1 MIKNKL
7 IKFGASWCAPCK
19 SASKFLSQFDS
30 DKYLEVDITSDEDL
44 AQKFSVKSVPTF
56 VLVNVN
62 GDEVDRFTG
71 FNPAQIKEAIQKIK

>member
-19 SASKFLSQFDS
+19 SASKFLSQFDPET
-30 DKYLEVDITSDEDL
+30 YQEVDITEDEDL
-44 AQKFSVKSVPTF
+44 AVKFGIKNIPTF
-56 VLVNVN
+56 VLLNVN

-71 FNPAQIKEAIQKIK
+71 FNPSQIKQAIEKIK

>member
-30 DKYLEVDITSDEDL
+30 DKYVEIDITADEDT
-44 AQKFSVKSVPTF
+44 AAKFGIKQIPTF

-62 GDEVDRFTG
+62 GDEVDRFNG
-71 FNPAQIKEAIQKIK
+71 FNPALIKQAIEKVK

>member
-44 AQKFSVKSVPTF
+44 AAKFSIKNIPTF